1 MRAVLDVFMVVMVP
15 LAGPHRYTSNLR
27 RFAPN
32 ASAPLFLFLAV
43 CIALAGSAGVAYAAG
58 FGLDDD
64 DAVIVGSDS
73 VVYSLDLSTGVATAG
88 ATLSGDSPTAS
99 FSAAEANPTSDNAF
113 ITSSIDASLTAV
125 ATSDGTASFIEDDYG
140 FMSGAALLG
149 LARMDDGTAYM
160 TYLPPMAAAFAIAEV
175 DLTTGVLSG
184 SQDTDLNGTNERVLA
199 LAGVANTLYGFALG
213 DADTLYSID
222 VTTGAL
228 TLSRSASGVI
238 TTGEEIVAA
247 DTTAGGAIYLLGYD
261 STAETST
268 LYSLDPASGGST
280 TKIAGITG
288 LASGETAENLAI
300 ATLLTAERPE
310 ETEEEEPEPEP
321 TRQSDDDDEDVE
333 EVVQPAPETPVYVAP
348 TKTLDEV
355 VEEIE
360 PEPVPEPLVEQVS
373 EPEPEPAPVEPAVSD
388 EGQPE
393 PSGGVDLFNVALFLA
408 SALAVLLALALL
420 ILAARKKA
428 SS

>member
-1 MRAVLDVFMVVMVP
+1 MVP
-15 LAGPHRYTSNLR
+15 LAGPHRYTSKTR

-32 ASAPLFLFLAV
+32 ASAPLVLFLAV
-43 CIALAGSAGVAYAAG
+43 CIALAGSAGVAFAAG

-64 DAVIVGSDS
+64 DAIIVGSDS
-73 VVYSLDLSTGVATAG
+73 VIYSLDLSTGVATAG

-113 ITSSIDASLTAV
+113 ITSSMDASLTEV

-140 FMSGAALLG
+140 FTSGAALLG

-160 TYLPPMAAAFAIAEV
+160 TYLPPTAAAFAIAEV
-175 DLTTGVLSG
+175 DLTTGVLSN
-184 SQDTDLNGTNERVLA
+184 SQDTDLSGTNERVLA
-199 LAGVANTLYGFALG
+199 LAGVADTLYGFVLG
-213 DADTLYSID
+213 DADALYSID

-247 DTTAGGAIYLLGYD
+247 DTTADGAIYLLGYD

-268 LYSLDPASGGST
+268 LYSLNPASGGAT

-321 TRQSDDDDEDVE
+321 TRQSDDDDEDVD
-333 EVVQPAPETPVYVAP
+333 EVVQPAPEPPVYVAP

-360 PEPVPEPLVEQVS
+360 PEPVPEPVVEQVS
-373 EPEPEPAPVEPAVSD
+373 EPEPEPEPVEPAVPD

-393 PSGGVDLFNVALFLA
+393 SSGGVDLFNVALFLA
-408 SALAVLLALALL
+408 SALAVLLALGLL